1 MNMEKVYEM
10 CLDIIK
16 TTLNKLE
23 KDVSYEDIKEY
34 LELKKIEVETD
45 RKKTKDASSEYI
57 DKLVKGLK

>member
-1 MNMEKVYEM
+1 MEKVYAM

-34 LELKKIEVETD
+34 LELKKIEVEAD

>member
-1 MNMEKVYEM
+1 M

-16 TTLNKLE
+16 TVINKLE

-34 LELKKIEVETD
+34 LELKKIEVEAEE
-45 RKKTKDASSEYI
+45 KKIKNVSSEYI